1 MPKEPPPTAKKT
13 TPPRLTAETWAQEA
27 LTVIGENGLAAV
39 AVEPIAKRLGATKG
53 SFYWH
58 FPNRQ
63 ALVEAAL
70 EIWEQERTDEV
81 IAAVD
86 SAAEPA
92 ERLRSLLVLVVGYS
106 RNARIEVAMLASA
119 HDPSVASAIER
130 VTRRRI
136 DYVAS
141 LYQELGVEAGR
152 AQRHATVAVSVYLGH
167 THLAHISPQ
176 LLPGNKEW
184 DHYLEELIEVLTLR

>member
-1 MPKEPPPTAKKT
+1 
-13 TPPRLTAETWAQEA
+13 
-27 LTVIGENGLAAV
+27 LTVIGDSGLAAV

-58 FPNRQ
+58 YANRQ

-70 EIWEQERTDEV
+70 EIWERERTEGI

-86 SAAEPA
+86 TAAEPA

-106 RNARIEVAMLASA
+106 RNARIEVALLASA

-141 LYQELGVEAGR
+141 LYRELGVEAGR

-167 THLAHISPQ
+167 THLSHISPK
-176 LLPGNKEW
+176 LLPDIADW
-184 DHYLEELIEVLTLR
+184 DRYLGELIEVLTLR

>member
-1 MPKEPPPTAKKT
+1 MSKEPLQAAKKAG
-13 TPPRLTAETWAQEA
+13 PQRLSAETWAQEA
-27 LTVIGENGLAAV
+27 LTVIGEHGLAGV

-70 EIWEQERTDEV
+70 EIWEHERTDEV
-81 IAAVD
+81 IAGID

-106 RNARIEVAMLASA
+106 RNAQIEVALLASA

-141 LYQELGVEAGR
+141 LYRELGVEAGR
-152 AQRHATVAVSVYLGH
+152 AQRHATVAVTVYLGH
-167 THLAHISPQ
+167 THLAHISPK
-176 LLPGNKEW
+176 LLPDNNEW
-184 DHYLEELIEVLTLR
+184 DRYLDELIEVLTLR